1 MAGGDG
7 MIDASDEPAQT
18 PEHRPISWE
27 ARKLIEDHAELA
39 SMGPAEVTRYCGRGR
54 DRGRPQ

>member
-1 MAGGDG
+1 

-27 ARKLIEDHAELA
+27 ARQLVDDYRDLKR
-39 SMGPAEVTRYCGRGR
+39 MGPEVVSRYCGR
-54 DRGRPQ
+54 DRGRSQ

>member
-27 ARKLIEDHAELA
+27 ARQLVDDYRDLKR
-39 SMGPAEVTRYCGRGR
+39 MGPEVVSRYCGRGR
-54 DRGRPQ
+54 DHGRSQ